1 MTFPFSVSHSFLL
14 FLVLWAPPPFLCTDI
29 FNYKWIQLSSHPV
42 HTSGSWQTAASLY
55 TAVWTHNC
63 ANIKISNQ
71 ISQFFEDGLQLY
83 SETEAHSASHCSA
96 PVCRQHEVIFPFS
109 WDSEH
114 LGSIS
119 RTEFID
125 FCKWFTTVSQG
136 NGLWSETACRRAVPS
151 HCTAIGLIVQ
161 LKSSSKN
168 DVIESGNLSQRQ
180 PWQHLSTIFVTVSS
194 AAYVPS
200 THNGY
205 SWFYAV
211 QVTSTTMEFVRAW
224 TQLQLFVTNHW
235 CEPDVS
241 WVQVYISAK
250 TSDLL

>member
-1 MTFPFSVSHSFLL
+1 MLVYCFIKVVKYMTFPFSVSHSFLL

-29 FNYKWIQLSSHPV
+29 FNYKWIQLSSHPI

-96 PVCRQHEVIFPFS
+96 PVCRQHEVICPFS

-125 FCKWFTTVSQG
+125 FCKWFSHYSISRKWAMIWNCLQACRTVSLYG
-136 NGLWSETACRRAVPS
+136 HRS
-151 HCTAIGLIVQ
+151 HCTAEVFFQ
-161 LKSSSKN
+161 KRCDWK
-168 DVIESGNLSQRQ
+168 
-180 PWQHLSTIFVTVSS
+180 WQS
-194 AAYVPS
+194 
-200 THNGY
+200 
-205 SWFYAV
+205 
-211 QVTSTTMEFVRAW
+211 
-224 TQLQLFVTNHW
+224 
-235 CEPDVS
+235 
-241 WVQVYISAK
+241 
-250 TSDLL
+250 